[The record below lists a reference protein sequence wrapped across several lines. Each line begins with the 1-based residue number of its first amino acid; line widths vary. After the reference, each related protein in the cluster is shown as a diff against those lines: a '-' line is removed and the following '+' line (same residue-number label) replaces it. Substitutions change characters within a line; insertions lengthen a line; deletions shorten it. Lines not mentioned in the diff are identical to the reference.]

1 MLLCSDE
8 VSITTLA
15 ALLDHLYEGDVVD
28 TADVA
33 RVSDTNPRSVNR

>member
-1 MLLCSDE
+1 MLLYSDE
-8 VSITTLA
+8 LSITTLA
-15 ALLDHLYEGDVVD
+15 ALLDHFHEGDVVD